1 MDFQTSVKTCLTEKY
16 MDFSGRASRSE
27 FWWFMLAYIIGALVV
42 SLFPLLPLIYA
53 LGMFLPLL
61 AVGFRR
67 MHDTGRPGWYFL
79 IPSIYNLLVRIF
91 GFGRYELDPQ
101 TGMPLEAPSVGGAIL
116 GAILGIV
123 GLVIAI
129 IFIWW
134 LTRPSEPD
142 ANEYGAPPAA

>member
-1 MDFQTSVKTCLTEKY
+1 MGFKEAVRTVLKEKY
-16 MDFSGRASRSE
+16 ATFQGRAPRAE
-27 FWWFMLAYIIGALVV
+27 FWWFMLAYVIGALVV

-67 MHDTGRPGWYFL
+67 MQDTGRPGWYFL

-101 TGMPLEAPSVGGAIL
+101 TGMPLEAPSMGGAIL
-116 GAILGIV
+116 SAILGIA